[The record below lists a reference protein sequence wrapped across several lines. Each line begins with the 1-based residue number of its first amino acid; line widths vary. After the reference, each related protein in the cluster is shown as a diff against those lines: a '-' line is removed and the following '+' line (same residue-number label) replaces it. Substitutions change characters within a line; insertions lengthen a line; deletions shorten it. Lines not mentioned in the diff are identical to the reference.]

1 MDTYTRWKAQRRAQ
15 GPQWQ
20 CYECNLRFP
29 AAGFGVDWHDRKELH
44 TACIGLGFWKCC
56 IACKERRLQPQ
67 LQDASETNSRLCHR
81 CRQQRCHSYSAK
93 DSDVCAA
100 CKLHMS
106 FAIAACT
113 VCGKSKNVSEMQKKT
128 PATRKSTFALHASQ
142 RSGTSNVLY
151 AMRRNHTQNFER

>member
-1 MDTYTRWKAQRRAQ
+1 MPRQMTFARHGLADKTYGPHEAAQDYEKMMDTYTRWKAQRRLQ

-29 AAGFGVDWHDRKELH
+29 AAGFGVDWHDRKGLH

-81 CRQQRCHSYSAK
+81 CRRQRYHSYFAK

-106 FAIAACT
+106 FAIAACI
-113 VCGKSKNVSEMQKKT
+113 VCGKSKNVSEM
-128 PATRKSTFALHASQ
+128 L
-142 RSGTSNVLY
+142 TS
-151 AMRRNHTQNFER
+151 AGDG